1 MSEEKKSNGVAKR
14 FLGNSGWMIGQQ
26 LYNML
31 LQLVVGSLSARYL
44 GPSNY
49 GLINYG
55 ASIIS
60 FFSIICRLG
69 LDSVIINEMIKQPEK
84 RGSYLGSA
92 LVMRLFTSIAS
103 LFCIMGIVR
112 ILEPD
117 NPALYIITGL
127 QSFAVILQSYEV
139 FSYWFQLNLRM
150 KYVSIATMIAQTAV
164 GIWRISLLANNASI
178 YYFAFSSSIQY
189 LVCGAV
195 VIFFFVKENKDLKLR
210 FSRFDSKYLLMRS
223 YHFII
228 SGIAVTFYS
237 QIDKIMIGKYLSA
250 EQVGFYTA
258 AASIATMWEFV
269 PNALIN
275 SASPIIIKLKQSS
288 QEKFIERF
296 QQLLLCVTMLSVVVG
311 IGVSVLGKLAVMILY
326 GNKYLP
332 AVNALNILIWSTGFA
347 MIGTARG
354 IWIVAEDLNKY
365 TKYYI
370 FIGAAV
376 NFILNCFAIRVCG
389 ITGAAITTL
398 VSQIVVAFISPLL
411 FKQTR
416 VFDTM
421 YFNGL
426 RKAPQLISPII
437 KTLLTIVWSRKGKEI
452 K

>member
-1 MSEEKKSNGVAKR
+1 MRQDKEEKSVAKR
-14 FLGNSGWMIGQQ
+14 FIGNSGWMIGQQ

-55 ASIIS
+55 ASIIA

-84 RGSYLGSA
+84 RGGFLGSA
-92 LVMRLFTSIAS
+92 LVMRLLTSIVS
-103 LFCIMGIVR
+103 LFFIMGIVR
-112 ILEPD
+112 ILEP
-117 NPALYIITGL
+117 NNLALYIITGL
-127 QSFAVILQSYEV
+127 QSVAVVLQSYEV
-139 FSYWFQLNLRM
+139 FTYWFQLNLRM
-150 KYVSIATMIAQTAV
+150 KYVSVATMIAQTAV

-178 YYFAFSSSIQY
+178 YYFAFSSTIQY

-195 VIFFFVKENKDLKLR
+195 VIFFFIKEDNGLKLK
-210 FSRFDSKYLLMRS
+210 FSKCDSIYLLMHS

-237 QIDKIMIGKYLSA
+237 QIDKIMIGKYLSS

-275 SASPIIIKLKQSS
+275 SSSPIIIKLKQSS
-288 QEKFIERF
+288 QEKFVERF
-296 QQLLLCVTMLSVVVG
+296 QQLLLCITALSIVVG
-311 IGVSVLGKLAVMILY
+311 VGVSALGKVAVMILY
-326 GNKYLP
+326 GDKYLP
-332 AVNALNILIWSTGFA
+332 AVNALDILIWSTGFA

-370 FIGAAV
+370 FIGATV
-376 NFILNCFAIRVCG
+376 NFVLNFFAIRIWG

-398 VSQIVVAFISPLL
+398 VSQVVVAFVSPLL

-416 VFDTM
+416 AFDVI
-421 YFNGL
+421 YFDGL
-426 RKAPQLISPII
+426 KKAPQLIGSVVKAVLSNI
-437 KTLLTIVWSRKGKEI
+437 SNRKENN
-452 K
+452 

>member
-1 MSEEKKSNGVAKR
+1 MKKNRTNDSIAKK
-14 FLGNSGWMIGQQ
+14 FIGNSGWMIGQQ

-60 FFSIICRLG
+60 FFSIVCRLG
-69 LDSVIINEMIKQPEK
+69 LDSVIINEMIKKPEK
-84 RGSYLGSA
+84 RGNYLGSA
-92 LVMRLFTSIAS
+92 LVMRCSTSIAS
-103 LFCIMGIVR
+103 LFCILAIVR
-112 ILEPD
+112 VLEPD
-117 NPALYIITGL
+117 NSILHIITLL
-127 QSFAVILQSYEV
+127 QAFAVILQSYEV
-139 FSYWFQLNLRM
+139 FTYWFQLNLRM
-150 KYVSIATMIAQTAV
+150 KYVSIATMVAQTAV
-164 GIWRISLLANNASI
+164 GIWRISLLANSASI

-195 VIFFFVKENKDLKLR
+195 VIFFFFKEDNGLRLK
-210 FSRFDSKYLLMRS
+210 FSKNDSKYLLMHS

-237 QIDKIMIGKYLSA
+237 QIDKIMIGKYLSP

-275 SASPIIIKLKQSS
+275 SASPIIIKLKQSN
-288 QEKFIERF
+288 QEKFIEKF
-296 QQLLLCVTMLSVVVG
+296 QQLLLCISTLSIFVG
-311 IGVSVLGKLAVMILY
+311 IGVSALGKIAVLVLY
-326 GNKYLP
+326 GDKYLP
-332 AVNALNILIWSTGFA
+332 AVNALSILIWSTGFA

-354 IWIVAEDLNKY
+354 IWIVAEDLNKF

-376 NFILNCFAIRVCG
+376 NFVLNIFAIRFLG

-398 VSQIVVAFISPLL
+398 VSQIVVAFVSPLL

-416 VFDTM
+416 AFDTI

-426 RKAPQLISPII
+426 KRAPQLISPII
-437 KTLLTIVWSRKGKEI
+437 KTVITNISNRKENR
-452 K
+452 